1 MCEESGGVVVG
12 IVQSLEDGDRLGRVR
27 VTFPHL
33 EDQESELARLAT
45 LMAGPDRGAFFRPE
59 PGDEVLVAFEHND
72 PRRPYVIGSLWSKV
86 DQPPADDGRDKNNW
100 RFFKSRSGHLIK
112 LDDTDGAEKIEL
124 VDKDGKH
131 TVAVDSGAN
140 SIRVVSD
147 SGDVTVTADAG
158 SVTVTAKT
166 VQIDASQQ
174 MTLSA
179 GGKLTIRGATVEIN
193 P

>member
-27 VTFPHL
+27 VRFPHL

-86 DQPPADDGRDKNNW
+86 DQPPADDGKDKNNW

-112 LDDTDGAEKIEL
+112 LDDTDRAEKIEL
-124 VDKDGKH
+124 IDKDGKH
-131 TVAVDSGAN
+131 TVAIDSGAN

-147 SGDVTVTADAG
+147 SGDVTVTANAG
-158 SVTVTAKT
+158 SVTVNAKT
-166 VQIDASQQ
+166 VQIDASEQ

-193 P
+193 